1 MLAGV
6 AMTELLFPFGQY
18 WWFYGVFT
26 AAVIVLLG
34 FDLGL
39 AHRRPHVM
47 AFKEAVA
54 WSAFFI
60 TLAMLFALFLNQFCL
75 WQLPQDPRLE
85 GADHAAL
92 ARKTTLQFLAG
103 YVVEF
108 ALSVDN
114 LFVFMVIF
122 RFFAVPPRYQK
133 RILFYGILGALVFR
147 GLFIA
152 AGAALM
158 RFHWV
163 VVAMGVFLMITG
175 VKLLFVGGDEEI
187 EPEKNWAI
195 RLLKRRLPITGSME
209 QGRFFLRE
217 NGVLCG
223 TPLLV
228 CLVFVEVTDIVFAVD
243 SVPAIF
249 AVTNE
254 PLVVF
259 TSNVFAIL
267 GLRALYFVLAG
278 MMDMFRFLKYGLGL
292 VLVFVGLKMAWLNH
306 AWGGEFPIAWSL
318 QIIGGTLLLSVL
330 LSLAFPEKKG
340 GAKPR

>member
-1 MLAGV
+1 MLGREP
-6 AMTELLFPFGQY
+6 MPELFPFAEY
-18 WWFYGVFT
+18 FWFYATFT
-26 AAVIVLLG
+26 AGVVVLLAL
-34 FDLGL
+34 DLGL
-39 AHRRPHVM
+39 AHRRPHAM

-54 WSAFFI
+54 WSVFFV

-75 WQLPQDPRLE
+75 WRFPEDPRLA
-85 GADHAAL
+85 GLDHAAL
-92 ARKTTLQFLAG
+92 ARKTTLQYLAG

-114 LFVFMVIF
+114 LFVFLVIF

-158 RFHWV
+158 RFQWV
-163 VVAMGVFLMITG
+163 VVGMGVFLVFTG
-175 VKLLFVGGDEEI
+175 VKLLFVGGDENI

-195 RLLKRRLPITGSME
+195 RLLKRCMPISVNTERG
-209 QGRFFLRE
+209 QFFTRE

-249 AVTNE
+249 AVTKE

-278 MMDMFRFLKYGLGL
+278 MIDMFRFLKYGIAL

-306 AWGGEFPIAWSL
+306 AWGGEFPIARSL
-318 QIIGGTLLLSVL
+318 AIIGATLLSSVL
-330 LSLAFPEKKG
+330 LSLLFPERKKG
-340 GAKPR
+340 

>member
-1 MLAGV
+1 MLAGHP
-6 AMTELLFPFGQY
+6 MPELFPFAQY
-18 WWFYGVFT
+18 WWFYGSFT
-26 AAVIVLLG
+26 AGVIVLLAL
-34 FDLGL
+34 DLGL
-39 AHRRPHVM
+39 THRRARAM

-54 WSAFFI
+54 WSLFFI
-60 TLAMLFALFLNQFCL
+60 ALAMLFALFLNQYCL
-75 WQLPQDPRLE
+75 GKFPADPRLV
-85 GADHAAL
+85 GLDHVGL
-92 ARKTTLQFLAG
+92 AHKTTLQYLAG

-114 LFVFMVIF
+114 LFVFLVIF
-122 RFFAVPPRYQK
+122 RFFAVPARYQK

-147 GLFIA
+147 SLFIA

-158 RFHWV
+158 RFQWV
-163 VVAMGVFLMITG
+163 VVGMGVFLVFTG
-175 VKLLFVGGDEEI
+175 VKLLFMGGNDQV
-187 EPEKNWAI
+187 EPETNWAI
-195 RLLKRRLPITGSME
+195 RLLKRFLPISGNME
-209 QGRFFLRE
+209 RGHFFCRE
-217 NGVLCG
+217 NGVWCG

-278 MMDMFRFLKYGLGL
+278 MMDLFRFLKYGIAV

-306 AWGGEFPIAWSL
+306 AWGGEFPIAWTL
-318 QIIGGTLLLSVL
+318 GGIGGILLLSVL
-330 LSLAFPEKKG
+330 LSLILPEPKND
-340 GAKPR
+340 